1 MLRAIRIY
9 KYDRFLHHQCSL
21 TFTFFKDSPVPTNN
35 SYPSHKL
42 TVPCPAPCP
51 PPSPSTLIS
60 FHLFSQMYLQDQRA
74 GPGLCNLQ
82 PEICL
87 GILTFWTIT
96 QLLSAS
102 FYALAMAHSSL
113 PSPFP
118 HIFPLISPSQAP
130 SSILKFVSIYYKNI
144 YILCTNELRKS
155 NIHCPIF

>member
-1 MLRAIRIY
+1 MGSAQIF
-9 KYDRFLHHQCSL
+9 DPGPH
-21 TFTFFKDSPVPTNN
+21 T
-35 SYPSHKL
+35 
-42 TVPCPAPCP
+42 
-51 PPSPSTLIS
+51 SPSTLIS